1 MVNITHVPAFQAFLP
16 TPSSLVV
23 LLNDSDIMR
32 PTLTPLLADTDI
44 RRPKGM
50 ARSATPI
57 LDTENVST
65 PISRPSSPIR
75 RPSSPLTDL
84 EDEGAKPS
92 SSLDRAELSKKM
104 PPSSTSPQKQGKRSR
119 QREIQQSFTDK
130 FDLSNGKDLHRSTP
144 WSQQPHIEVFRNRM
158 HLKFPELKNFE
169 KDWALQHLTTG
180 CLKYS
185 KEALE
190 KATTKQKLAPTAQ
203 VLSS

>member
-1 MVNITHVPAFQAFLP
+1 MANITHVPAFQAFLP

-57 LDTENVST
+57 LDTENIST
-65 PISRPSSPIR
+65 PIR

-84 EDEGAKPS
+84 EDEEAKPS
-92 SSLDRAELSKKM
+92 SSLDRVELSIKI
-104 PPSSTSPQKQGKRSR
+104 PPSSTSPKKQGKRSR

-130 FDLSNGKDLHRSTP
+130 FDLSNGKDIHRSTP
-144 WSQQPHIEVFRNRM
+144 WSQQPHIEVFRKRM
-158 HLKFPELKNFE
+158 HFKFPELKNFE
-169 KDWALQHLTTG
+169 NDWALQHLTTG

-185 KEALE
+185 KDATE
-190 KATTKQKLAPTAQ
+190 KATAKKKLAATAQ